1 MRSQA
6 ERDENEE
13 LEMIR
18 PRLSIASSRFRNLW
32 CFILLAGFGV
42 LDSNLRA
49 DDAPAGGPAPLM
61 HVLSHV
67 PGGNTVGG
75 EIREAAPR
83 ADGYY
88 HIDTPRMIARLRQL
102 HVNNVNY
109 LIWNSPS
116 DFDDLRQE
124 FLPTAQSAGISV
136 WVYLAPPGETA
147 KGAKGSDPFRTD
159 YEKWAQELAALSLK
173 YPALQAWCMDDFTW
187 SMKTF
192 TPAYV
197 AKLRGITRSI
207 NSQFRFIPV
216 VHFTAVTRRWVAD
229 YGALIDGVM
238 CPYID
243 LPWNDTQRT
252 SPLDQQI
259 NNVRKHFD
267 KPIYV
272 LIYAGR
278 HLASPLEPSP
288 RYVADVMKRSVTAMD
303 EGRVGGI
310 ISYGTPLDE
319 HTPPTESN
327 SALDGFGR
335 LSLAAAAT
343 TSTRDDFAEASQII
357 RIDPRSAR
365 YQLSVWH
372 YDQWGPPDFPKGQYQ
387 KQVLIDGKVVW
398 ACDPAADVR
407 STWLEGSILTGPIDL
422 TTILKGKTSARLTL
436 RLQST
441 ADGRKQP
448 IDVGFDRLSAEGF
461 MIKNPGFESDDGWAL
476 GDNGRALLADIDHA
490 DPDRPAKVFQAVS
503 EAFGR
508 ASHVPKESNHQ

>member
-1 MRSQA
+1 MNQLVFP
-6 ERDENEE
+6 D
-13 LEMIR
+13 
-18 PRLSIASSRFRNLW
+18 SSCTRCLLY
-32 CFILLAGFGV
+32 FILLAG
-42 LDSNLRA
+42 LEATAWSSRA
-49 DDAPAGGPAPLM
+49 DAVATAVPAPLT
-61 HVLSHV
+61 HILSHV

-75 EIREAAPR
+75 EIRERAPR

-88 HIDTPRMIARLRQL
+88 HIDTPRMIARLKQL

-116 DFDDLRQE
+116 DWDDLRKE
-124 FLPTAQSAGISV
+124 FLPAAQSAGLSV

-159 YEKWAQELAALSLK
+159 YPKWASELASLSLK

-187 SMKTF
+187 AMKTF

-197 AKLRGITRSI
+197 AKLRGITQSI
-207 NSQFRFIPV
+207 NPQLRFIPV
-216 VHFTAVTRRWVAD
+216 VHFTAVTSKWVAE

-243 LPWNDTQRT
+243 LPWDDTQRT
-252 SPLDQQI
+252 SSLDEQI
-259 NNVRKHFD
+259 ESVRKQFD

-288 RYVADVMKRSVTAMD
+288 RYVADVIERSLKAMD
-303 EGRVGGI
+303 EGRLGGI

-319 HTPPTESN
+319 HTPPTQSN
-327 SALDGFGR
+327 QALDGLGR
-335 LSLAAAAT
+335 LSLAAAASL
-343 TSTRDDFAEASQII
+343 STPTDFAEASQTIQ
-357 RIDPRSAR
+357 IDPKSAR
-365 YQLSVWH
+365 YQLTVWH
-372 YDQWGPPDFPKGQYQ
+372 YDQWGPPDFPRGQYQ

-398 ACDPAADVR
+398 ECDPAADVR

-422 TTILKGKTSARLTL
+422 TKTLKGKTSARLTL
-436 RLQST
+436 RLQATSK
-441 ADGRKQP
+441 GRKQP

-461 MIKNPGFESDDGWAL
+461 SIKNPGFESDDGWTL
-476 GDNGRALLADIDHA
+476 KDSGHALLSNIDHY
-490 DPDRPAKVFQAVS
+490 DPDCPSKVFQAVS
-503 EAFGR
+503 DAFGAADQAR
-508 ASHVPKESNHQ
+508 AESNKP